1 MCHSEPSRA
10 FFFSSSKMLGL
21 LSVLLLSSHVLPLV
35 QSQQCNERTEYLKD
49 NRCCKKCKPGQL
61 MTQKC
66 GVGMTDT
73 QCSPCGNGFFMD
85 EYNVNNNWCKHC
97 TTCTKEYMKNMKDCT
112 ATSDA
117 VCTCEEGYRCSDS
130 KCQTCEKIQTT
141 TVTTSTPSTKTIPP
155 THDNVWISVSL
166 CFACVCVCALL
177 TCFLLISR
185 HARPCGWIMSTSI
198 GLCPSNKSI
207 FGSSQCT
214 EEEEVPM
221 PVQEVC
227 GKTEKLEDV

>member
-10 FFFSSSKMLGL
+10 SFFSSSKMLGL

-35 QSQQCNERTEYLKD
+35 QSQQCDERTEYLKN

-97 TTCTKEYMKNMKDCT
+97 TTCTKEHMKNMKDCT

-155 THDNVWISVSL
+155 THDMHDHVDGSCQHQSVSAPPTRASL
-166 CFACVCVCALL
+166 DPVSAQRKRRYQCQCRRCVERLKNWRMSEKRAG
-177 TCFLLISR
+177 R
-185 HARPCGWIMSTSI
+185 RPLMRLWIEYS
-198 GLCPSNKSI
+198 L
-207 FGSSQCT
+207 
-214 EEEEVPM
+214 
-221 PVQEVC
+221 
-227 GKTEKLEDV
+227 

>member
-1 MCHSEPSRA
+1 MSK
-10 FFFSSSKMLGL
+10 KMLAL

-35 QSQQCNERTEYLKD
+35 QSLQCDERTEYLD
-49 NRCCKKCKPGQL
+49 GNRCCKKCKPGEL
-61 MTQKC
+61 MMKKC
-66 GVGMTDT
+66 EGKTETV
-73 QCSPCGNGFFMD
+73 CEPCGNGYFTD
-85 EYNVNNNWCKHC
+85 DYNINYQWCKHC
-97 TTCTKEYMKNMKDCT
+97 TTCTRENMKYMKDCT
-112 ATSDA
+112 VTSDA
-117 VCTCEEGYRCSDS
+117 NCTCEDGYRCSDS
-130 KCQTCEKIQTT
+130 KCESCEKIQTT
-141 TVTTSTPSTKTIPP
+141 TVTTPPSTKTISP

-185 HARPCGWIMSTSI
+185 HARPCGRIMSTSI
-198 GLCPSNKSI
+198 GLCSSDKSSL
-207 FGSSQCT
+207 GSSQCT